1 MLFSFKYKVHIL
13 TKLAA
18 ELNKFM
24 LEKVPKDTSSTLCSP
39 MPGVVVA
46 VSVKPGDMVRVF
58 LCEGYAG
65 LRLPLQNKG
74 TNRIM
79 LPVASPNP
87 WDAHGPVVHSL
98 CLPASNLSC
107 AGDSTSSQ
115 VVCVCRG
122 GGGAWPLQA
131 HGEASLSTEGPA
143 TRWI

>member
-1 MLFSFKYKVHIL
+1 MPFSFKYKVHIL

-24 LEKVPKDTSSTLCSP
+24 LEKAPKDTSSTLCSP

-65 LRLPLQNKG
+65 LRLPLQNNG
-74 TNRIM
+74 TDRIM

-87 WDAHGPVVHSL
+87 RDAMDQLCTHSVYL
-98 CLPASNLSC
+98 L
-107 AGDSTSSQ
+107 
-115 VVCVCRG
+115 R
-122 GGGAWPLQA
+122 
-131 HGEASLSTEGPA
+131 
-143 TRWI
+143 I